1 MTILWVAVAVCAVI
15 EVIIG
20 IIKVNR
26 YKVRRNKMRKNL
38 CKLIEER
45 VLDQSLKYR
54 ISSGQATLEE
64 TQMAF
69 LYVEFLNT
77 KPMLTYLF
85 ALDEWVTIGRSKENK
100 ICIHNDQFSRLHC
113 KIGFVDTGLYLMDLG
128 SVNGVLIRRG
138 LFKRIHVERG
148 GQALLETKDVIII
161 GQYKIK
167 IQVIYGADAVN

>member
-1 MTILWVAVAVCAVI
+1 MTILWIAVAVCTVVEI
-15 EVIIG
+15 IIG
-20 IIKVNR
+20 IITLNKNKV
-26 YKVRRNKMRKNL
+26 KRNKMRKNL

-54 ISSGQATLEE
+54 ITSGQATLEE
-64 TQMAF
+64 TRMAF

-85 ALDEWVTIGRSKENK
+85 ALDEWITIGRSKENK

-128 SVNGVLIRRG
+128 SANGVIIRRG
-138 LFKRIHVERG
+138 LFKRIHVERC
-148 GQALLETKDVIII
+148 GQALLETKDIIKI

-167 IQVIYGADAVN
+167 IQVIYGADAIN